1 MPYRKIIRETLMHED
16 RNMNAH
22 SLPEAVLAIL
32 GEGCALVL
40 ATMIDQSGSVPR
52 KAGARMLIRPDGEI
66 WSTVGGGC
74 SEGKVITQA
83 RQLLHENA
91 SSMVSGARKESP
103 GAVVK
108 YSLRDSTDMCANHG
122 WVTLLLEV
130 VPPDARSRQIFK
142 AALEAE
148 KKIHPFVFI
157 TSFVRHEEM
166 QAPAPISQGE
176 GEAPNKAD
184 TACAVTVQRHL
195 YLQEERIV
203 VPDET
208 RNLPAHLLAMAG
220 SLTDITPCH
229 MVQDGKDYLLELYER
244 PFRTIIFGGGHVA
257 QGLAQLARG
266 VDFLVA
272 VVDDRSKFANI
283 ENFPGSEIIV
293 PESLSEDDAAV
304 CMHALRIG
312 PHDAIVIV
320 TRGHA
325 HDRDVLAASL
335 RTNAGYIGMIGSES
349 KRAAVYNSM
358 GNKGFSQERIDFV
371 HSPIGLSIGA
381 GSPQEIAVSIVA
393 ELIQWRKKARNAAKG
408 YRS

>member
-1 MPYRKIIRETLMHED
+1 MNED
-16 RNMNAH
+16 KNMNAH

-32 GEGCALVL
+32 GEGSALVL
-40 ATMIDQSGSVPR
+40 ATMIDQNGSVPR
-52 KAGARMLIRPDGEI
+52 KAGARMLVRPNGEI
-66 WSTVGGGC
+66 WGTVGGGRY
-74 SEGKVITQA
+74 EGNVINLA

-91 SSMVSGARKESP
+91 SATVPEAHEGSP
-103 GAVVK
+103 GVVVT
-108 YSLRDSTDMCANHG
+108 YFLRESTDMGVNHG

-142 AALEAE
+142 AALEAG
-148 KKIHPFVFI
+148 KNFQPFVFI

-166 QAPAPISQGE
+166 QALEPISPCE
-176 GEAPNKAD
+176 GEAPGKAD

-195 YLQEERIV
+195 YLQEEQAV

-208 RNLPAHLLAMAG
+208 RNLPSYLLATAG
-220 SLTDITPCH
+220 SLTDTTPCH

-257 QGLAQLARG
+257 QGLAQLAKG
-266 VDFLVA
+266 VDFPVA

-283 ENFPGSEIIV
+283 ENFPGSEILV

-304 CMHALRIG
+304 CMHALRVG
-312 PHDAIVIV
+312 PHDAIVIA

-325 HDRDVLAASL
+325 HDRDVLVASL

-371 HSPIGLSIGA
+371 HSPIGLPIGA
-381 GSPQEIAVSIVA
+381 SSPQEIAVSIVA
-393 ELIQWRKKARNAAKG
+393 ELIQWRKKTRNAATGKA
-408 YRS
+408 S